1 MSFFVNKKNII
12 SALFL
17 FCFIFYSVSPLSS
30 RCIDNQADE
39 STTKTAESH
48 IKNLRLFLLELFA
61 SGISQGPEQSE
72 NPLSITIL
80 LKKRRAIVRAQGL
93 LKGAPAQDYTVTS
106 VTSSYTVL
114 SELPG
119 LQSIAHYDGPKS
131 FDGFHYLYSGL
142 SPPSV

>member
-1 MSFFVNKKNII
+1 MPFFVNKKNII

-30 RCIDNQADE
+30 SYIDNQADE

-61 SGISQGPEQSE
+61 SGILQGPEQSE

-80 LKKRRAIVRAQGL
+80 LKKRRAIVQAQGL
-93 LKGAPAQDYTVTS
+93 LKGAPAQDYT